1 MKFTQI
7 VISLLIVG
15 VFRSQA
21 SDSLAAG
28 DISHQ
33 MFWGKGKGIF
43 IKFRKYLQL
52 FLIEKKRHNET
63 KFILSELFFLS
74 YSASNQNRVFILK
87 HRFSNDLF

>member
-43 IKFRKYLQL
+43 IKFRKI
-52 FLIEKKRHNET
+52 FSAISNRKKET
-63 KFILSELFFLS
+63 
-74 YSASNQNRVFILK
+74 Q
-87 HRFSNDLF
+87 

>member
-43 IKFRKYLQL
+43 IEFL
-52 FLIEKKRHNET
+52 FQKEKQRNNDS
-63 KFILSELFFLS
+63 KFILSELQSKIEF
-74 YSASNQNRVFILK
+74 
-87 HRFSNDLF
+87 